1 MNVKEIYKIL
11 AIALGYCIIF
21 ACFIIFDENIES
33 RVKILDIVASCII
46 YTQFVQFVL
55 FPLMNLDDPSKK
67 EVGMMGIHIV
77 ALNICCVLSIC
88 IMVVGIMYMIP
99 FKYQIMVQLV
109 VLFFLLIGRVATLGS
124 GEKVQ
129 DIYVK
134 EQQTIAG
141 KVSLRMN
148 MDDFID
154 YVATVHDLDSNIK
167 KRLSSLHDN
176 MRFITPSTNKE
187 AMYWDTQVLNTL
199 EDLKVLMR
207 NASMNKD
214 MIETNIGQLERFM
227 ARRKKY

>member
-11 AIALGYCIIF
+11 AIALGYCIMF

-77 ALNICCVLSIC
+77 ALNFCCVLSIC

-129 DIYVK
+129 DIFVK